1 MATHDWPRGPATS
14 PFPRRLCS
22 SAHQKV
28 YDRFPA
34 SFVLHH
40 VVPITLTLW
49 QWILIDSIIPAQCRE
64 SEHALERRAYVM
76 RWRIWGYIPPMRC
89 LCWMMGHVW
98 CDPTTTGKWPF
109 AIRFPQR
116 QIEMFVILIVRL
128 YIDFIL
134 LLIGI
139 GAGYRWWS
147 VRDLLRV
154 WSFCIFA
161 NKLCTYIHSHVSG
174 VDIVGGRN
182 STAREVM

>member
-64 SEHALERRAYVM
+64 SERARTQSLRHAAEDMGLYSANAM
-76 RWRIWGYIPPMRC
+76 PMLNDGPR
-89 LCWMMGHVW
+89 V
-98 CDPTTTGKWPF
+98 
-109 AIRFPQR
+109 
-116 QIEMFVILIVRL
+116 VR
-128 YIDFIL
+128 
-134 LLIGI
+134 
-139 GAGYRWWS
+139 
-147 VRDLLRV
+147 
-154 WSFCIFA
+154 
-161 NKLCTYIHSHVSG
+161 SHDDG
-174 VDIVGGRN
+174 
-182 STAREVM
+182 